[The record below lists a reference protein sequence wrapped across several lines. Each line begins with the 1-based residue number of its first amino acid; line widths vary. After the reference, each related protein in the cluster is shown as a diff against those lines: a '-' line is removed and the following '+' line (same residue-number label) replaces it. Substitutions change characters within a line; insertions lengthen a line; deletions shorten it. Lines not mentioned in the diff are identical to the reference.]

1 MSVAPICISRRCKE
15 TLPSLRELR
24 LASSRQ
30 VSTLGAETKVRA
42 KGQHQLVV
50 LREAVRQA
58 KPAARSGFLEQPV
71 GMHPAHPVGVLA
83 IRGVSVSS
91 ISPVHSTRRWRKPD
105 SNFGSQL
112 QRGQPY
118 AELAPSCFG
127 AILNLATSPA
137 VERQTGLY
145 FNGLHEAKV
154 QAQAYNP
161 NARRQFRG
169 VKSGADR
176 PFR

>member
-42 KGQHQLVV
+42 KGQHRLEV

-91 ISPVHSTRRWRKPD
+91 ISPVPSSGESGELPYCAAGLVPIS
-105 SNFGSQL
+105 SNAS
-112 QRGQPY
+112 
-118 AELAPSCFG
+118 
-127 AILNLATSPA
+127 LNWWPIT
-137 VERQTGLY
+137 
-145 FNGLHEAKV
+145 
-154 QAQAYNP
+154 
-161 NARRQFRG
+161 
-169 VKSGADR
+169 
-176 PFR
+176 

>member
-1 MSVAPICISRRCKE
+1 MSVAPIRISRRSKE

-30 VSTLGAETKVRA
+30 ASTLGAETKVRA

-91 ISPVHSTRRWRKPD
+91 ISPVHSTRRWRKTD
-105 SNFGSQL
+105 SNLGSPQENSARL
-112 QRGQPY
+112 RRGSPPFSRRNGTSK
-118 AELAPSCFG
+118 ASPKTRDVDVKNPSG
-127 AILNLATSPA
+127 Y
-137 VERQTGLY
+137 R
-145 FNGLHEAKV
+145 
-154 QAQAYNP
+154 
-161 NARRQFRG
+161 
-169 VKSGADR
+169 
-176 PFR
+176 